1 MCVCLC
7 AQLCLT
13 LCEPAR
19 LLWSMGFPRQEYW
32 SGLHF
37 LLQGIFLTQGL
48 NPCLLHVL
56 HWQVDSSP
64 LSHLGSLYIVNSTE
78 YLGSVYPVL
87 ALNSAKKLLATY
99 LKLPSLVSC
108 KWTPNGWWAIED
120 GVTLLVSYATD
131 WTPHTANSGLDE
143 LHIIAEISAPPLVIL
158 VV

>member
-1 MCVCLC
+1 MIFECTQLLSRE
-7 AQLCLT
+7 QLCDPMDYNL
-13 LCEPAR
+13 PY
-19 LLWSMGFPRQEYW
+19 SSVMGFSGQEYW

-108 KWTPNGWWAIED
+108 K
-120 GVTLLVSYATD
+120 
-131 WTPHTANSGLDE
+131 
-143 LHIIAEISAPPLVIL
+143 
-158 VV
+158 